1 MKNTYLEIRV
11 PLHHENEV
19 FRNLKHSFPERLY
32 HQVPWQLHHY
42 HYHITI
48 AYLDESPDDV
58 DVIAIME
65 KHMKAQTAP
74 RLTFDKLDVFTS
86 PKNHVIHLAATH
98 VPQDFLDAIHAVRQ
112 ELKDAGCVMKSDF
125 RLHVTL
131 GLAPCDKVK
140 VADLQRAIANVEM
153 PKSDKLTF
161 TLTNVDYREKGHKGK
176 TFYKAT
182 LYQKHPIH

>member
-1 MKNTYLEIRV
+1 MKDTYLEIRV
-11 PLHHENEV
+11 PLHHEDEV
-19 FRNLKHSFPERLY
+19 FRNLKHSFPEHLY
-32 HQVPWQLHHY
+32 NQVNWQGH
-42 HYHITI
+42 HYHITM

-65 KHMKAQTAP
+65 KHMKALTAP

-131 GLAPCDKVK
+131 GKVPCNEVD

-153 PKSDKLTF
+153 PKPSKLTF
-161 TLTNVDYREKGHKGK
+161 TLKNVDYREKGHKGK

-182 LYQKHPIH
+182 LYQKHSIH